1 MPQASRESGRSAIV
15 DDIDAITPCP
25 LTRSGPKAINESD
38 IINSINKFQ
47 ESRSPSPCSECSS
60 DSMHASRSR
69 RRESLKALEEGTEGD
84 PERLWER
91 MLALQQVYGCYN
103 SARMSAA
110 LSSGDVSLL
119 LRKCSPP
126 TIQEIYNVVLEYAAN
141 SYTPASKACLNLLNE
156 NISFLPDETGGA
168 FRGWK
173 PNAGSR
179 RSH

>member
-1 MPQASRESGRSAIV
+1 MPQASRESGQSAII

-25 LTRSGPKAINESD
+25 LTRSGPKAINESG

-60 DSMHASRSR
+60 DSTHASRSR

-91 MLALQQVYGCYN
+91 MLALQQIYGCYN

-119 LRKCSPP
+119 LP
-126 TIQEIYNVVLEYAAN
+126 
-141 SYTPASKACLNLLNE
+141 SKACLNLLNE

-168 FRGWK
+168 FGEWK

>member
-1 MPQASRESGRSAIV
+1 MPQASRESGQSAIV

-25 LTRSGPKAINESD
+25 LTRSSPKAIKEPE
-38 IINSINKFQ
+38 IIDSINKFQ

-60 DSMHASRSR
+60 DSTDASRSR

-91 MLALQQVYGCYN
+91 MLALQQNYGCYN

-119 LRKCSPP
+119 LP
-126 TIQEIYNVVLEYAAN
+126 
-141 SYTPASKACLNLLNE
+141 SKACLNLLNE
-156 NISFLPDETGGA
+156 DMSFLPDETGGA
-168 FRGWK
+168 LGGEWK
-173 PNAGSR
+173 PNAGGR
-179 RSH
+179 YAH